1 MLGGN
6 LQLFCHGVNLVEK
19 IIGNDRLQKGKKPR
33 RGLLPAAFLDPPSCI
48 SYFFKKK
55 EDS

>member
-6 LQLFCHGVNLVEK
+6 LQLFCLGVNLVEK
-19 IIGNDRLQKGKKPR
+19 IIGNDRLQKGNKPR
-33 RGLLPAAFLDPPSCI
+33 RGLLPAAILDPPSCI